1 MLTFNTAGPI
11 LPDEHYHIPPL
22 ERFDLDGVLRL
33 VDDKQYF
40 VVYAPRQTGK
50 TTALIALRDLLNER
64 GYRCIQANLESAQTA
79 PDLEQAIRNVLT
91 QLASRAKLTLDDDF
105 LARTWPG
112 VIAESGPTAALQETL
127 TRWAM
132 ASDQPLVLLLDEVDA
147 LPEATLL
154 SVLRQLRAGYETRPA
169 GYPWSIAVCG
179 VRDARE
185 YPLPSGSP
193 FNIADRS
200 IRLDDFSRRE
210 VEALLGQHTE
220 ETGQDFA
227 ADAVEEIWDS
237 TRGQP
242 WLVNALAAGACFDDA
257 AGRDRIRE
265 ITKEAIRA
273 TREVLI
279 LRRPTHFR
287 QIGDR
292 LREARLRRVIE
303 PILGGLSRLSDAE
316 PDDVQFARDLGL
328 IASTD
333 PVRIANPIYREVI
346 PRILA
351 RPVEETVAHDEERY
365 DDADGSLDV
374 PKLLSAFQQF
384 FRENAEWWSQGFT
397 YREAAAQVLLQA
409 FLHRVVNAGGHITR
423 EYGLGMGRADLRITW
438 RKAGAPQ
445 VFVIECKVKRAHD
458 GLDTVIRRGAAQTA
472 AYMDRCRAS
481 EGHLVVFDTDDRKSW
496 DERIFHRE
504 ASVRRTAPETASGA
518 TEVTWT
524 PAEETDSEAADQ
536 RLIQVWGV

>member
-1 MLTFNTAGPI
+1 MRAFNTAGPI

-105 LARTWPG
+105 PARTWPG
-112 VIAESGPTAALQETL
+112 VIAESGPAAALQETL
-127 TRWAM
+127 TRWA
-132 ASDQPLVLLLDEVDA
+132 AESPEPLVLLLDEVDA
-147 LPEATLL
+147 LPDDLL
-154 SVLRQLRAGYETRPA
+154 SALLQQLGAGCETSRARH
-169 GYPWSIAVCG
+169 PWSIAVCG

-185 YPLPSGSP
+185 YPIPAGNP
-193 FNIADRS
+193 FTADRS
-200 IRLDDFSRRE
+200 IRLDDFSSSE

-220 ETGQDFA
+220 ETGQRFT
-227 ADAVEEIWDS
+227 ADAVEETRDA

-242 WLVNALAAGACFDDA
+242 WLVNALAAGACFDA
-257 AGRDRIRE
+257 PAGRDRTRD
-265 ITKEAIRA
+265 ITDEAIRDA
-273 TREVLI
+273 RERLI

-287 QIGDR
+287 QIEVCLKD
-292 LREARLRRVIE
+292 ARLRRVIE
-303 PILGGLSRLSDAE
+303 PIVGGLAGRSDAE
-316 PDDVQFARDLGL
+316 SDDVEFARNLGL

-351 RPVEETVAHDEERY
+351 RPVEETVADDGERY
-365 DDADGSLDV
+365 DRTDGSLEV
-374 PKLLSAFQQF
+374 PKLLTAFQQF
-384 FRENAEWWSQGFT
+384 FRENAEWWSQRFT

-409 FLHRVVNAGGHITR
+409 FLHRVVNAGGHIAR

-438 RKAGAPQ
+438 RGAGAPQ
-445 VFVIECKVKRAHD
+445 VFVIECTVKRARD

-496 DERIFHRE
+496 DERIFRRE
-504 ASVRRTAPETASGA
+504 ASVRRTAAETASGA
-518 TEVTWT
+518 TEETWI
-524 PAEETDSEAADQ
+524 PAEETDGETADE

>member
-1 MLTFNTAGPI
+1 MLTFNTTGPI

-105 LARTWPG
+105 PARTWPG
-112 VIAESGPTAALQETL
+112 VIAESGPAAALQETL
-127 TRWAM
+127 TRWA
-132 ASDQPLVLLLDEVDA
+132 AESPEPLVLLLDEVDA
-147 LPEATLL
+147 LPDDLL
-154 SVLRQLRAGYETRPA
+154 SALLQQLGAGCETGRT
-169 GYPWSIAVCG
+169 GHPWSIAVCG

-185 YPLPSGSP
+185 YPIPAGNP
-193 FNIADRS
+193 FTADRS
-200 IRLDDFSRRE
+200 IRLDDFSSSE

-220 ETGQDFA
+220 ETGQRFT
-227 ADAVEEIWDS
+227 ADAVEETRAA

-242 WLVNALAAGACFDDA
+242 WLVNALAAGACFDA
-257 AGRDRIRE
+257 PAGRDRTRD
-265 ITKEAIRA
+265 ITDEAIRDA
-273 TREVLI
+273 RERLI

-287 QIGDR
+287 QIEDC
-292 LREARLRRVIE
+292 LKDARLRRVIE
-303 PILGGLSRLSDAE
+303 PIVGGLAGLSDAVS
-316 PDDVQFARDLGL
+316 DDVEFARNLGL

-333 PVRIANPIYREVI
+333 PVRIANPIYGEVI

-351 RPVEETVAHDEERY
+351 RPVEETVADDGERY
-365 DDADGSLDV
+365 DRADRSLDV
-374 PKLLSAFQQF
+374 PKLLTGFQQF

-409 FLHRVVNAGGHITR
+409 FLHRVVNAGGHIAR

-438 RKAGAPQ
+438 RGAGAPQ
-445 VFVIECKVKRAHD
+445 VFVIECKVKRARD
-458 GLDTVIRRGAAQTA
+458 GLDTVIRRGAARTA

-496 DERIFHRE
+496 DERIFRRE
-504 ASVRRTAPETASGA
+504 ASVRRTAAETASGA
-518 TEVTWT
+518 TEETWV
-524 PAEETDSEAADQ
+524 PADEADSETADE

>member
-33 VDDKQYF
+33 VNDKQNF

-112 VIAESGPTAALQETL
+112 VLAESGPAAALQETL
-127 TRWAM
+127 TRWTAE
-132 ASDQPLVLLLDEVDA
+132 SPEPLVLLLDEVDA
-147 LPEATLL
+147 LPEDLL
-154 SVLRQLRAGYETRPA
+154 SVLLQQPGPNCETRPE

-185 YPLPSGSP
+185 YPIPAGSP
-193 FNIADRS
+193 FTADQS
-200 IRLDDFSRRE
+200 IRLDDFSSNE

-220 ETGQDFA
+220 ETGQRFT
-227 ADAVEEIWDS
+227 ADAVDETRDA

-242 WLVNALAAGACFDDA
+242 WLVNALAAGACFDA
-257 AGRDRIRE
+257 PAGRDRTRD
-265 ITKEAIRA
+265 ITDEAIRDA
-273 TREVLI
+273 RERLI
-279 LRRPTHFR
+279 FRRPTHFR
-287 QIGDR
+287 QIEDC
-292 LREARLRRVIE
+292 LKDARLRRVIE
-303 PILGGLSRLSDAE
+303 PIVGGLPGLPDVN
-316 PDDVQFARDLGL
+316 PDDVESARNLGL

-351 RPVEETVAHDEERY
+351 RRVEETVAADEERY

-374 PKLLSAFQQF
+374 PKLLTAFQQF

-409 FLHRVVNAGGHITR
+409 FLHRVVNADGHITR

-445 VFVIECKVKRAHD
+445 VFVIECKVKRARD
-458 GLDTVIRRGAAQTA
+458 GLDAVIRRGAAQTA
-472 AYMDRCRAS
+472 AYMDRRQAS

-496 DERIFHRE
+496 DERIFRRE
-504 ASVRRTAPETASGA
+504 ASVRRTAVETASGG
-518 TEVTWT
+518 TEETWT
-524 PAEETDSEAADQ
+524 PADEADSEAADE

>member
-40 VVYAPRQTGK
+40 VVHAPRQTGK

-105 LARTWPG
+105 PARTWPG
-112 VIAESGPTAALQETL
+112 VIAESGPAAALQETL
-127 TRWAM
+127 TRWA
-132 ASDQPLVLLLDEVDA
+132 AESPEPLVLLLDEVDA
-147 LPEATLL
+147 LPDDLL
-154 SVLRQLRAGYETRPA
+154 SALLQQLGADCEPGRAGRPW
-169 GYPWSIAVCG
+169 GIAVCG

-185 YPLPSGSP
+185 YPIPAGHP
-193 FNIADRS
+193 FTGDRS
-200 IRLDDFSRRE
+200 FRLDDFSSSE

-220 ETGQDFA
+220 ETGQRFT
-227 ADAVEEIWDS
+227 ADAVEETRAA

-242 WLVNALAAGACFDDA
+242 WLVNALAAGACFDA
-257 AGRDRIRE
+257 PAGRDRTRD
-265 ITKEAIRA
+265 ITDEAIRDA
-273 TREVLI
+273 RERLI

-287 QIGDR
+287 QIEDS
-292 LREARLRRVIE
+292 LKDARLRRVIE
-303 PILGGLSRLSDAE
+303 SIVGGHAGLSDAVS
-316 PDDVQFARDLGL
+316 DDVEFARNLGL

-351 RPVEETVAHDEERY
+351 RPVEEAVADDGERY

-374 PKLLSAFQQF
+374 PKLLTAFQQF
-384 FRENAEWWSQGFT
+384 FRENAEWWSQRFT

-409 FLHRVVNAGGHITR
+409 FLHRVVNAGGHIAR

-445 VFVIECKVKRAHD
+445 VFVIECKVKRARD
-458 GLDTVIRRGAAQTA
+458 RMDTVIRRGAAQTA

-481 EGHLVVFDTDDRKSW
+481 EGHLVVFETDDRKSW
-496 DERIFHRE
+496 DERIFRRE
-504 ASVRRTAPETASGA
+504 ASVRRTAAETASGS
-518 TEVTWT
+518 T
-524 PAEETDSEAADQ
+524 EETWIPADEADGEAADE

>member
-40 VVYAPRQTGK
+40 VVHAPRQTGK

-64 GYRCIQANLESAQTA
+64 GYRCIHANLEAAQTA
-79 PDLEQAIRNVLT
+79 PDFEQAIRAVLSC
-91 QLASRAKLTLDDDF
+91 LASRAELTLSDDF
-105 LARTWPG
+105 PAKTWPG
-112 VIAESGPTAALQETL
+112 VLAESGPAAALQETL
-127 TRWAM
+127 TRWA
-132 ASDQPLVLLLDEVDA
+132 AESPEPLVLLLDEADA
-147 LPEATLL
+147 LPEDLL
-154 SVLRQLRAGYETRPA
+154 SALLQQLGADCETRA
-169 GYPWSIAVCG
+169 EGCPWSIAVCG

-185 YPLPSGSP
+185 YPIPAGNP
-193 FNIADRS
+193 FTADRS
-200 IRLDDFSRRE
+200 IRLDDFSSNE
-210 VEALLGQHTE
+210 VDALLGQHTE
-220 ETGQDFA
+220 ETGQRFT
-227 ADAVEEIWDS
+227 ADAVDETRDA

-242 WLVNALAAGACFDDA
+242 WLVNALAAGACFDA
-257 AGRDRIRE
+257 PAGRDRTRD
-265 ITKEAIRA
+265 ITDEAIRDA
-273 TREVLI
+273 RERLI
-279 LRRPTHFR
+279 FRRPTHFR
-287 QIGDR
+287 QIEDC
-292 LREARLRRVIE
+292 LKDALLRRVIE
-303 PILGGLSRLSDAE
+303 PIVGGLPGLADAN
-316 PDDVQFARDLGL
+316 PDDVESARNLGL

-351 RPVEETVAHDEERY
+351 RRVEEAVAEDEERY
-365 DDADGSLDV
+365 DGADGNLDV

-438 RKAGAPQ
+438 RRAGAPQ
-445 VFVIECKVKRAHD
+445 VFVIECKVKRARD
-458 GLDTVIRRGAAQTA
+458 GLDEVIRRGAAQTA

-481 EGHLVVFDTDDRKSW
+481 EGHLVVFDTDDRKSR
-496 DERIFHRE
+496 DERIFRRE
-504 ASVRRTAPETASGA
+504 ASVRRTAVETASGG
-518 TEVTWT
+518 T
-524 PAEETDSEAADQ
+524 EETWAPADKADSKAADE

>member
-40 VVYAPRQTGK
+40 VVHAPRQTGK

-64 GYRCIQANLESAQTA
+64 GYRCIHANLEAAQTA
-79 PDLEQAIRNVLT
+79 PDFEQAIRAVLSC
-91 QLASRAKLTLDDDF
+91 LASRAELTLNDDF
-105 LARTWPG
+105 PAKTWPG
-112 VIAESGPTAALQETL
+112 VLAEYGPAAALQETL
-127 TRWAM
+127 TRWA
-132 ASDQPLVLLLDEVDA
+132 AESPEPLVLLLDEVDA
-147 LPEATLL
+147 LPEDLL
-154 SVLRQLRAGYETRPA
+154 SVLLQQPGADCETRRA

-185 YPLPSGSP
+185 YPIPAGSP
-193 FNIADRS
+193 FIADRS
-200 IRLDDFSRRE
+200 IRLDDFSSNE

-220 ETGQDFA
+220 ETGQRFT
-227 ADAVEEIWDS
+227 ADAVDETRNA

-242 WLVNALAAGACFDDA
+242 WLVNALAAGACFDA
-257 AGRDRIRE
+257 PAGRDRTRD
-265 ITKEAIRA
+265 ITDEAIRDA
-273 TREVLI
+273 RERLI
-279 LRRPTHFR
+279 FRRPTHFR
-287 QIGDR
+287 QIEDC
-292 LREARLRRVIE
+292 LKDARLRRVIE
-303 PILGGLSRLSDAE
+303 PIVGGLPGLPEAN
-316 PDDVQFARDLGL
+316 PDDVESARNLGL

-351 RPVEETVAHDEERY
+351 RRVEETVAEDEERY
-365 DDADGSLDV
+365 DGADGNLDV
-374 PKLLSAFQQF
+374 PKLLTAFQQF

-423 EYGLGMGRADLRITW
+423 EYGLGMGRAALRITW

-445 VFVIECKVKRAHD
+445 VFVIECKVKRPRD
-458 GLDTVIRRGAAQTA
+458 GMDAVIRRGAARTA

-481 EGHLVVFDTDDRKSW
+481 EGHLVVFDTDDRKSR
-496 DERIFHRE
+496 DERIFRRE
-504 ASVRRTAPETASGA
+504 ASVRRTAVETASGG
-518 TEVTWT
+518 T
-524 PAEETDSEAADQ
+524 EETWIPADEADGEAADES
-536 RLIQVWGV
+536 LIQVWGV